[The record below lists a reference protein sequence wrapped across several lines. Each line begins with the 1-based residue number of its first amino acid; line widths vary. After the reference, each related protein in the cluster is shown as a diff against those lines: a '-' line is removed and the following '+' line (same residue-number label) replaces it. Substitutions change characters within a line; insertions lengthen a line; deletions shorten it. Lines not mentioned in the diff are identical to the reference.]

1 MHRIRNIRNFRR
13 MSTEAEKVS
22 IVNPLPLV
30 PRLETH
36 YYDTLYDDLMILT
49 YDHSSPQASLEK
61 LEKQKFWKSNLDAL
75 DENTFTT
82 PVADLPTKPTTSIT
96 SNLATVMYEHIGLPI
111 FPKMIRKK
119 LKNPIDFTP
128 IKKEEFLAPA
138 ELPSAPYYT
147 PFPNRIPGLK
157 RIQLKIWAEEAV
169 ANKSI
174 LLSAIMSLQSIT
186 GKRPVPLFAETGDHS
201 KKIRKGMPLGAT
213 VEIKGEQMY
222 SFLDKLVQC
231 VLPRI
236 REYEGVNPIGDGKG
250 SLTIKL
256 PASAVGTFP
265 DIEPHFD
272 SFPRLFET
280 DVTFITSGRDD
291 YETCLLL
298 SGFQIPFLPEK
309 KIIEERKVVSDDPW
323 AAIKN
328 AKTREERKAL
338 YAEIQKQRQQK
349 K

>member
-1 MHRIRNIRNFRR
+1 MQMIRNIRHLKR
-13 MSTEAEKVS
+13 MSTEVEKVS
-22 IVNPLPLV
+22 IVNPLPLI

-36 YYDTLYDDLMILT
+36 YYETLYDDLMVLT

-61 LEKQKFWKSNLDAL
+61 LAKSKFWKSNLDAL
-75 DENTFTT
+75 DENVFTT
-82 PVADLPTKPTTSIT
+82 TVADLPTKPTTSVT
-96 SNLATVMYEHIGLPI
+96 SNLNTVLYEHIGLPI
-111 FPKMIRKK
+111 FPKMIRNK

-138 ELPSAPYYT
+138 LPPQQSSYT
-147 PFPNRIPGLK
+147 PFPNRIPDLK
-157 RIQLKIWAEEAV
+157 KIQLRIWAEEAV

-186 GKRPVPLFAETGDHS
+186 GKRPDPLFAETGDHS

-236 REYEGVNPIGDGKG
+236 REYEGVNPIGNDKG
-250 SLTIKL
+250 SLTITL
-256 PASAVGTFP
+256 PASAIGTFP

-280 DVTFITSGRDD
+280 DVTFITSGRND

-309 KIIEERKVVSDDPW
+309 KIVEERKVVSDDPW
-323 AAIKN
+323 AAIKS

-338 YAEIQKQRQQK
+338 YADIQKQRQK